1 MTNIENIEEQTKEVE
16 VQRKPVIDSL
26 GRARATGRRKTS
38 SARVWIKHGNGKVI
52 INKREMADY
61 FGRPVL
67 SMIVNNVFHATDNY
81 GKFDVYCTVSGG
93 GLSGQAGA
101 ILHGI
106 ARSLDNYDPS
116 LHKTL
121 RQNGFLTRDSRK
133 VERKKPGRPKAR
145 KSFQFSKR

>member
-1 MTNIENIEEQTKEVE
+1 MTEVALNQEEAKNQEETKKQV
-16 VQRKPVIDSL
+16 VDSL

-38 SARVWIKHGNGKVI
+38 SARVWIKPGNGKII
-52 INKREMADY
+52 INKKDMDEY

-67 SMIVNNVFHATDNY
+67 SMIVNNVFQATDTL

-106 ARSLDNYDPS
+106 ARSLDNFDPS

-121 RQNGFLTRDSRK
+121 RQGGFLTRDSRK

>member
-1 MTNIENIEEQTKEVE
+1 MSEIQAQLEQTEK
-16 VQRKPVIDSL
+16 KPVIDSL

-38 SARVWIKHGNGKVI
+38 SARVWIKPGNGKII
-52 INKREMADY
+52 INKKEMDDY

-67 SMIVNNVFHATDNY
+67 SMIVNNVFQATDNL

-101 ILHGI
+101 ILHGV
-106 ARSLDNYDPS
+106 ARALDNFDPS

-133 VERKKPGRPKAR
+133 VERKKPGKPKAR